1 MDSYKYI
8 YIKDPIHADT
18 IKTDEPNVVS
28 QYSVIK
34 GKKRNA
40 NSLSWISTRGLANI
54 SIVNSLC
61 T

>member
-1 MDSYKYI
+1 M

-34 GKKRNA
+34 GKKEVQKA
-40 NSLSWISTRGLANI
+40 WQDSLVAEDEQKH
-54 SIVNSLC
+54 
-61 T
+61 